1 MTRPIIYGVKKKIG
15 LCESK
20 HLFRVPGNSKFQI
33 VTVFISASIRLF
45 YKKGTLN
52 AFKKKLCSNK
62 SESIAQFGKE

>member
-1 MTRPIIYGVKKKIG
+1 MVRKKIG

-45 YKKGTLN
+45 YKKRYFQRIL
-52 AFKKKLCSNK
+52 KKLCSNK

>member
-1 MTRPIIYGVKKKIG
+1 MARPIIYGEKKIG

-52 AFKKKLCSNK
+52 AFKKNCVQIKVN
-62 SESIAQFGKE
+62 Q